1 LATPQP
7 PWQVNRKP
15 LSRQQD
21 RWRTLAMLASRSKP
35 IMDARMGSTEAVR
48 SGRSS
53 CHFAVISLLQ
63 AIFPDLAAG
72 YSRFRAPAM
81 RGWGYS
87 KQLIQQGYSQKGQE
101 IFAPARVFLREFSR
115 FNREF
120 ESPSGRRPLP

>member
-1 LATPQP
+1 
-7 PWQVNRKP
+7 
-15 LSRQQD
+15 
-21 RWRTLAMLASRSKP
+21 
-35 IMDARMGSTEAVR
+35 
-48 SGRSS
+48 
-53 CHFAVISLLQ
+53 
-63 AIFPDLAAG
+63 
-72 YSRFRAPAM
+72 M